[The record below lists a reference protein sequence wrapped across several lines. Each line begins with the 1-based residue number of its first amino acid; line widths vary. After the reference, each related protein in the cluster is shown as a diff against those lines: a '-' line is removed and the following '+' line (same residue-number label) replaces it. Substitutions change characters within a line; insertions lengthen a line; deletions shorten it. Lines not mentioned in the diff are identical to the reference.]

1 MGGNYTRWLL
11 FGLFLL
17 ERWGL
22 AGKGCFFYYFG
33 LVYDGL
39 VD

>member
-1 MGGNYTRWLL
+1 MGGNYTRRLL
-11 FGLFLL
+11 FDLFLL
-17 ERWGL
+17 ERMGIE
-22 AGKGCFFYYFG
+22 GKGCFFYYFG